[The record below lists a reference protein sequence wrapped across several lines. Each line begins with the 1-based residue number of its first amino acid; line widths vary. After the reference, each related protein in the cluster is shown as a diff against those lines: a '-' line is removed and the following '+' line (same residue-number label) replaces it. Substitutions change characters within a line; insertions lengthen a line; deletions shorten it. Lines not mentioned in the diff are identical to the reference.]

1 MKEKTLPVGSVVKMK
16 EYMALIV
23 GVVIKETENND
34 LVKMYKIVPYPS
46 GYNDGSSVRLIE
58 ASKVQ
63 AVFEGYQSEFA
74 EPYLKYVS
82 RIEAAVKEFG
92 ASAVKEGL
100 KELQEEMEEI

>member
-1 MKEKTLPVGSVVKMK
+1 MEEKTLPVGSVVKMK
-16 EYMALIV
+16 EHMALVV
-23 GVVIKETENND
+23 GVIMKETEKED
-34 LVKMYKIVPYPS
+34 LIKMYKIVPYPS

-63 AVFEGYQSEFA
+63 TVFEGYHSEFA

-82 RIEAAVKEFG
+82 RIETAVKQFG

-100 KELQEEMEEI
+100 KELQEMEEV